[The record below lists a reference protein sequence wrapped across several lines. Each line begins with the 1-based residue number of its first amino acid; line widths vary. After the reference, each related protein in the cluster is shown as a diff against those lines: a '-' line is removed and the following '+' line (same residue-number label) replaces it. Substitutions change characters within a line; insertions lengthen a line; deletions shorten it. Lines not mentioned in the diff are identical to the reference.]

1 MVRELKNAES
11 DTKAAHILLQFNDR
25 FDEVLSAIS
34 NTEKRL
40 DTGAKCKYN
49 GSVKGEYLTSGHRHL
64 FSLIT

>member
-11 DTKAAHILLQFNDR
+11 ETKAAQILLQFNDR

-40 DTGAKCKYN
+40 DTGAKC
-49 GSVKGEYLTSGHRHL
+49 EYSLTQGCAG
-64 FSLIT
+64 LIHFH